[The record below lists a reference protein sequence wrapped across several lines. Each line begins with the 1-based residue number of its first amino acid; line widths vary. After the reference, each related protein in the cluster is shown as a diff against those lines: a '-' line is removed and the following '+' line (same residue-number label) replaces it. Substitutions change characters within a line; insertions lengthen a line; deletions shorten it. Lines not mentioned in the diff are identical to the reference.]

1 MRILFVADGRSPIA
15 LNWIAYFTYTGTAG
29 DYEVHLA
36 STYACQPALNLAS
49 LSFVPVAFSAAA
61 AGAQDRI
68 GIGDGK
74 SGLRSVLRRAGTTG
88 LRTALRQWLGPFTLP
103 QAARKLQAIV
113 REVQPDIIHAMRIPF
128 EGMLS
133 ALALDNTDQP
143 LLVSVWGNDFTLH
156 ATANPWMGHYTR
168 RTLRRASALHTDCQ
182 RDLRLAREW
191 GFDGTKPSLVLPGNG
206 GIRMNVF
213 YPSDEAHRPGP
224 DPEGSFQVINPRG
237 FRAYVRNDVFFRA
250 IPRVLEREERV
261 RFLCPAMQQEARAQR
276 WVAQLGLQASVELL
290 PKLSRLQMAALFRE
304 SLIAVSPSTHD
315 GTPNTLLEA
324 MASGCFPIAGD
335 IESLR
340 EWITPGVNG
349 LLVDPGDAHALAQA
363 ILSALQDPE
372 MRQRASQS
380 NRQLIRERAEYHQ
393 VMRQAAQFYH
403 QIAGT

>member
-15 LNWIAYFTYTGTAG
+15 LNWMAYFAEAG
-29 DYEVHLA
+29 AAEDYEVHLA
-36 STYACQPALNLAS
+36 STYACRPALNLAS
-49 LSFVPVAFSAAA
+49 LSFVPVAFSTA
-61 AGAQDRI
+61 AGGARGRQDI
-68 GIGDGK
+68 GGGK
-74 SGLRSVLRRAGTTG
+74 SGWRTALRRAGTAG

-103 QAARKLQAIV
+103 TSARELKKIIG
-113 REVQPDIIHAMRIPF
+113 EIQPDIVHAMRIPF

-133 ALALDNTDQP
+133 ALALSETDWP

-156 ATANPWMGHYTR
+156 ATANPWMGSYTR

-191 GFDGTKPSLVLPGNG
+191 GFDGAKPATVLPGNG
-206 GIRMNVF
+206 GIRMDVF
-213 YPSDEAHRPGP
+213 HPADEASRTGPGRPR
-224 DPEGSFQVINPRG
+224 SFQVINPRG

-250 IPRVLEREERV
+250 LPGVLESERKV
-261 RFLCPAMQQEARAQR
+261 RFLCPAMQQEPQAQR
-276 WVAQLGLQASVELL
+276 WVEQLGLQASVELL
-290 PKLSRLQMAALFRE
+290 PKLSRLQMAELFRE
-304 SLIAVSPSTHD
+304 SQIAVSLSTHD

-349 LLVDPGDAHALAQA
+349 LLVDPGDPRALARA
-363 ILSALQDPE
+363 ILSALQDSE
-372 MRQRASQS
+372 IRRRAALS
-380 NRQLIRERAEYHQ
+380 NRQLIRERAEYQQ